1 MTTPA
6 TRAAAPLPLWLLP
19 FVLAL
24 LALSLVLGKF
34 GLAASAAAAAST
46 CVAVGYGI
54 WAARRRRTAIRPV
67 ANLLALLPGHL
78 LILFGLGTLSRPDLL
93 ALVWCALP
101 VGSALY
107 DVASARTSFC
117 GRASILSG
125 LYGILWLVVF
135 FLLERLIVEGKGI
148 TGHAAIVTAVAFGA
162 IGVLFVV
169 TGTMRHL
176 RAVKE

>member
-1 MTTPA
+1 M
-6 TRAAAPLPLWLLP
+6 LP

-24 LALSLVLGKF
+24 LALSLVVGRF
-34 GLAASAAAAAST
+34 GLATRVAAAAST
-46 CVAVGYGI
+46 CSAVGYGI
-54 WAARRRRTAIRPV
+54 WAARRRRTAVRPV

-78 LILFGLGTLSRPDLL
+78 LILFGLGILPRPDLL

-101 VGSALY
+101 AGSVFY
-107 DVASARTSFC
+107 DVVCACSSFRGRT
-117 GRASILSG
+117 SILSG

-162 IGVLFVV
+162 IGVLFVA